1 MTTNKILVAL
11 GIMVIIVIQIVTYF
25 FPSAPRTQ
33 SSETKTPQPKDNK
46 SNSYFPLTDYFSRV
60 SVKKFGQL
68 VKTSDHFLVS
78 CGRAFSGFHTADDLE
93 VNENE
98 LTLPISIHAVAGG
111 KILEASRVSGYGGLL
126 VQSAVL
132 NSDPYTIYY
141 GHLDPAS
148 FTKKV
153 GNTVSAGEVIGN
165 LGQDCSDQTDGER
178 KHLHF
183 AVRMGAGVDVRGY
196 VPSVNTLSYWVNPG
210 ELLKSLGA
218 SNPY

>member
-1 MTTNKILVAL
+1 MTTNKLLFVI
-11 GIMVIIVIQIVTYF
+11 GIVVIILIQIVTYF
-25 FPSAPRTQ
+25 FPVISG
-33 SSETKTPQPKDNK
+33 KTTIASPSQPGDNK
-46 SNSYFPLTDYFSRV
+46 SNNYFPLTDYFSRI

-68 VKTSDHFLVS
+68 VKSSDQFPVT
-78 CGRAFSGFHTADDLE
+78 CGRPFSGFHNADDLE
-93 VNENE
+93 VTDTE
-98 LTLPISIHAVAGG
+98 LNSSTPVHAVAKG
-111 KILEASRVSGYGGLL
+111 KILQANRVAGYGGLL

-141 GHLDPAS
+141 GHLDPDS

-165 LGQDCSDQTDGER
+165 LGQGCSDQTDGER

-196 VPSVNTLSYWVNPG
+196 VPSVNILSYWVNPG

-218 SNPY
+218 SSPN